1 MFAETRNTDFSEI
14 IFKMGSQSSTVDF
27 EGVLAAS
34 EKGSPLIIGFFF
46 VLFFLKEFGN
56 FIEMA

>member
-14 IFKMGSQSSTVDF
+14 TLKMGSQSSTVDF

-46 VLFFLKEFGN
+46 VKLFY
-56 FIEMA
+56 